1 MKKTFK
7 IAAIPG
13 DGIGHEVLPEGIRVL
28 QAVAEKWDLR
38 LSFEH
43 FEWASCDYYLKHG
56 KMMPDD
62 WFNQLIQFDAIYF
75 GAVGWP
81 ETVPDHISLWGSLLK
96 FRRDF
101 QQYVN
106 LRPVRLLLGVP
117 CPLANKKPED
127 IDFYV
132 VRENT
137 EGEYSTIGGRL
148 YEGTEHEIV
157 IQGVLGRLIDMTF
170 LIATVGA
177 LTISLV
183 VTASTLSGGISVLI
197 GIPNNFMVQAG
208 ITLLAAL
215 IFSLSSYIGIDN
227 GMRRLS
233 QMVGWGALGFA
244 FLVLIAGP
252 TEFTINNIIHAV
264 GLTTQNFL
272 QMSLFTDP
280 MGDGQFTR
288 SWTVFYWLWWIS
300 YTPGVASFHGF
311 WLWPCTMYNVTPIR
325 GMMTVIYEF
334 PVDAETTLQHYD
346 IYFTNEDLTQEQ
358 KDLIKLPLSEKNIL
372 VVDRHLCTKKWLL
385 AINLLFLN
393 QIIYSH

>member
-1 MKKTFK
+1 
-7 IAAIPG
+7 
-13 DGIGHEVLPEGIRVL
+13 
-28 QAVAEKWDLR
+28 
-38 LSFEH
+38 
-43 FEWASCDYYLKHG
+43 
-56 KMMPDD
+56 MMPDD

-106 LRPVRLLLGVP
+106 LRPVRLLPGVP

-157 IQGVLGRLIDMTF
+157 IQGGLGRLIDMTF

-233 QMVGWGALGFA
+233 QMVG
-244 FLVLIAGP
+244 
-252 TEFTINNIIHAV
+252 
-264 GLTTQNFL
+264 
-272 QMSLFTDP
+272 
-280 MGDGQFTR
+280 
-288 SWTVFYWLWWIS
+288 
-300 YTPGVASFHGF
+300 
-311 WLWPCTMYNVTPIR
+311 
-325 GMMTVIYEF
+325 
-334 PVDAETTLQHYD
+334 
-346 IYFTNEDLTQEQ
+346 
-358 KDLIKLPLSEKNIL
+358 
-372 VVDRHLCTKKWLL
+372 
-385 AINLLFLN
+385 
-393 QIIYSH
+393 